1 MVIYMKGL
9 MHSKKFRA
17 NLRKWL
23 CMYISVLILLTV
35 VVTYSKYLASL
46 PPISENASI
55 AKFNVDIDIIGC
67 TSPLVPIEVC
77 ENGTEEE
84 DCEKQTSYICS
95 DTEEQ
100 RPTKEMN
107 YRFSVDTRQLDVKT
121 KVLVKVKVDS
131 HFTIKDIKNVTDPLA
146 PVPVELKDASGENVI
161 SLGDIKDGILYI
173 WDVIPA
179 GGALPKEYN
188 LTIIYDNKQ
197 VENDNYSLTDGYDY
211 EKIVTI
217 GYSAKQVI
225 E

>member
-1 MVIYMKGL
+1 VINMKGL

-46 PPISENASI
+46 PAISENASI
-55 AKFNVDIDIIGC
+55 AKFNVDIDIVGC
-67 TSPLVPIEVC
+67 ASELVPIEIC

-84 DCEKQTSYICS
+84 NCEKQTSYICNT
-95 DTEEQ
+95 TEEQ

-107 YRFSVDTRQLDVKT
+107 YHFRVDTRELEVKT
-121 KVLVKVKVDS
+121 KVLVKVKVDT
-131 HFTIKDIKNVTDPLA
+131 HFAIKDIKNVTDPNN
-146 PVPVELKDASGENVI
+146 PKEVVVKDALENEV
-161 SLGDIKDGILYI
+161 LVTDIKDGMLYI

-188 LTIIYDNKQ
+188 LTIIYDNSQ
-197 VENDNYSLTDGYDY
+197 VENDDYSLSSYDY
-211 EKIVTI
+211 EKIVTV